1 VARRTK
7 AEAEETR
14 RSLLDA
20 AERIFHAKGVA
31 TTSLE
36 EIAAEAGVTRGAVY
50 WHFANKADLFM
61 ALFDDAPLIHDDLL
75 APLALSEH
83 PDPLALVEELAIG
96 ALTLLAGDARRQR
109 IYTILTLCE
118 YRDEFGVVLQR
129 TLETMDR
136 AHAQFASAFAEADRR
151 GILAPSWPHGTA
163 AAAFQ
168 WLLHGLI
175 VDWLK
180 FGRRFDLVERG
191 SSVIRAQFQAYRHH
205 CVPAGTPTGIPVLA
219 PA

>member
-1 VARRTK
+1 MARRTK

-14 RSLLDA
+14 RGLLDA

-31 TTSLE
+31 ATSLE

-61 ALFDDAPLIHDDLL
+61 ALFDDAPLIHDDLF
-75 APLALSEH
+75 APLALDEH

-96 ALTLLAGDARRQR
+96 ALTLLASDERRQR

-118 YRDEFGVVLQR
+118 YRDDFGMVLQR
-129 TLETMDR
+129 KLETMDR
-136 AHAQFASAFAEADRR
+136 AHAQFAGAFAQAARR
-151 GILAPSWPHGTA
+151 GILAPSWPPETA

-168 WLLHGLI
+168 WLLQGII

-180 FGRRFDLVERG
+180 FGRRFDLAERG
-191 SSVIRAQFQAYRHH
+191 SSAIRAQFHAYRNSS
-205 CVPAGTPTGIPVLA
+205 VTATIAAGTPA
-219 PA
+219 PAPA

>member
-1 VARRTK
+1 MARRTK

-14 RSLLDA
+14 RGLLDA

-151 GILAPSWPHGTA
+151 GTLAPSWPHGTA